1 VAILSHFQLGGEKM
15 VPFCCPLLSPSLCMV
30 ELIGFLLDEAS
41 EVCGTG
47 VCSQE
52 MTFLRGL
59 RGG

>member
-1 VAILSHFQLGGEKM
+1 M